1 MICQIKKLK
10 SLKEINESDDK
21 QGDIMGDG
29 LTDRRS
35 QSEYWCEVCKK
46 QFYFEDMAFTS
57 KTHTICRNCQ
67 SKIEQHNTTTKGMK
81 FDDNKLQFGLLPPEI
96 KLYFAE
102 VLTFGAQKYAPDN
115 WKKVD
120 VKRYYDALERHMNAF
135 QLGEELDSDSGLHH
149 LKHALTNMMFICYLE
164 LNKKE

>member
-1 MICQIKKLK
+1 MSDNGLFLDMMDTIKKQKEEIENLK
-10 SLKEINESDDK
+10 NIHSKDVKNLVHNE
-21 QGDIMGDG
+21 
-29 LTDRRS
+29 
-35 QSEYWCEVCKK
+35 
-46 QFYFEDMAFTS
+46 
-57 KTHTICRNCQ
+57 
-67 SKIEQHNTTTKGMK
+67 TKNIDGMK

-120 VKRYYDALERHMNAF
+120 VKRYYDAFERHMNAF
-135 QLGEELDSDSGLHH
+135 QLGEKLDSDSGLHH

>member
-1 MICQIKKLK
+1 MSDNGLFLDMMDTIKKQKEEIENLK
-10 SLKEINESDDK
+10 NIHDK
-21 QGDIMGDG
+21 
-29 LTDRRS
+29 
-35 QSEYWCEVCKK
+35 
-46 QFYFEDMAFTS
+46 
-57 KTHTICRNCQ
+57 HCQ

-120 VKRYYDALERHMNAF
+120 VKRYYDAFERHMNAF
-135 QLGEELDSDSGLHH
+135 QLGEKLDSDSGLHH